1 MSWGYLVL
9 RLMMERELCSKQLS
23 SVLCKAILAAPALS
37 VHKVVDH
44 WIEEGNEVTRSV
56 IASTMFHLHKRQM
69 FESALEFSEWLELE
83 GHEFGERDYA
93 SCVDLIAKVHGLQK
107 TESYIANI
115 PKSFQGEVVYRTLLA
130 NCVPVANVPKAEEVF
145 NEMKDLGFPIT
156 NIACNQLLFLYKRSD
171 KKKIADVLLLMEKE
185 KVKPS
190 LFTYKQLIDVKGQ
203 SNDITGMENIVE
215 TMKDDGLEPDF
226 TIKDLLAKHYISSG
240 LKEKAE
246 NLWR

>member
-1 MSWGYLVL
+1 MLVISGRPNLKMSWRYLVL

-37 VHKVVDH
+37 VHKLVDH

-56 IASTMFHLHKRQM
+56 IASTMFHLQKRRM

-93 SCVDLIAKVHGLQK
+93 SRVDLIAKVHGLQK

-130 NCVPVANVPKAEEVF
+130 NCVPVANVKKAEEVF
-145 NEMKDLGFPIT
+145 NKMEGSGIP
-156 NIACNQLLFLYKRSD
+156 NYKHC
-171 KKKIADVLLLMEKE
+171 L
-185 KVKPS
+185 
-190 LFTYKQLIDVKGQ
+190 
-203 SNDITGMENIVE
+203 
-215 TMKDDGLEPDF
+215 
-226 TIKDLLAKHYISSG
+226 
-240 LKEKAE
+240 
-246 NLWR
+246 